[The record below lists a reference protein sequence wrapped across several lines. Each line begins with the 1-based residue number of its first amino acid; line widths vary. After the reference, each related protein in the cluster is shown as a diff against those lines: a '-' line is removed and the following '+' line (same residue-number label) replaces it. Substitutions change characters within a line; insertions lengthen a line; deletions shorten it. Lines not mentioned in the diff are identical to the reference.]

1 MTSSVVQLQF
11 DVTIELPYDP
21 FKGKTIEQLAKS
33 VEADLDDVVK
43 ELRPNMVFSYTG
55 LNNYAEFDD

>member
-1 MTSSVVQLQF
+1 MQFEVV
-11 DVTIELPYDP
+11 VELPYDP